1 MDTDMGMDYRHADL
15 SQPLHNNSKA
25 LRVAIIA
32 ENFLPKIDG
41 STTTLAHLLQ
51 HLAATRSHAMLFGP
65 GSGMREYARAA
76 LFGTFGVPLRVYPG
90 LKIKVRVVFLPS
102 YPPSSYTSYTPSP
115 RTSSISSTIWLGVQA
130 LIALQPL
137 FPSAPIVSSHHTNFL
152 TYAEIF
158 GPYELASS
166 SLFPLSRSFGVA
178 RRLRVLSAVSRGG
191 SGFETEL
198 PAIECTP
205 TSTTGLGRFTRICT
219 LSRGARYTLV
229 PSPSTVRLLRAKGW
243 GNSRVVGRGV
253 DGGGDFVHAP
263 LPSLRASWDASGPAD
278 VVFHSVDRLSPKK
291 NLGLVV

>member
-90 LKIKVRVVFLPS
+90 LKIKTDIYLWPHSFISPVFLHVLHSFAPHVIHLVDHLA
-102 YPPSSYTSYTPSP
+102 
-115 RTSSISSTIWLGVQA
+115 RLQA

-191 SGFETEL
+191 PGFETEL
-198 PAIECTP
+198 PAIE
-205 TSTTGLGRFTRICT
+205 FTRICT

-229 PSPSTVRLLRAKGW
+229 PSPSTACLLRAKSW
-243 GNSRVVGRGV
+243 GNLRVVGR
-253 DGGGDFVHAP
+253 VHAP

-278 VVFHSVDRLSPKK
+278 VVVHSVGRLSPKK